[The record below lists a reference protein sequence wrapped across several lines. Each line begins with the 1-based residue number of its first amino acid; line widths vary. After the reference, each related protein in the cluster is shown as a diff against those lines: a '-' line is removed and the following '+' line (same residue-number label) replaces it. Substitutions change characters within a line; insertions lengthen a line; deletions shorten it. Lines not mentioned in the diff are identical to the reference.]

1 MTANKTKY
9 EQFIAFFTLFNDIHF
24 PAWMFG
30 IYNMLLNLTFIALWL
45 LFFGYLFKQIDGAY
59 VGVFRSAASYGR
71 NIYIYMLVHYLIL
84 IIYTWAAYRF
94 YRQYFLMPRNLGKK
108 TLILLLSAVMCLIAW
123 HLAYF
128 DAEVVDQKPEWEVTS
143 SFWYDYYISRRYGL
157 PR

>member
-1 MTANKTKY
+1 
-9 EQFIAFFTLFNDIHF
+9 
-24 PAWMFG
+24 MFG
-30 IYNMLLNLTFIALWL
+30 IYNMLLNLTFIVLWL

-108 TLILLLSAVMCLIAW
+108 NPDPPAFGGYVPDCLA
-123 HLAYF
+123 F
-128 DAEVVDQKPEWEVTS
+128 
-143 SFWYDYYISRRYGL
+143 GL
-157 PR
+157 F